1 MQISEKASQALY
13 GAAVKRG
20 TRKGLLLRNPPQDKL
35 ARAAWYGAQSVC
47 NPYKLSIG
55 WLMFASSEEREIYHE
70 VEKIFD
76 WLKIESKGAIVKLDQ
91 DRATLEQL
99 GAW

>member
-1 MQISEKASQALY
+1 MVISEEAGRALH
-13 GAAVKRG
+13 GACCKRG
-20 TRKGLLLRNPPQDKL
+20 PDKGRLLRNAPKDRL

-55 WLMFASSEEREIYHE
+55 ALLFMPDDERAIYRE

-76 WLKIESKGAIVKLDQ
+76 DLKAMGARPELLDK
-91 DRATLEQL
+91 DRRILEGL

>member
-1 MQISEKASQALY
+1 MILSDKASQALY
-13 GAAVKRG
+13 GAAIKKG
-20 TRKGLLLRNPPQDKL
+20 ARKGLLLKSAPKDRL

-55 WLMFASSEEREIYHE
+55 WLMFCTEEEREIYRE

-76 WLKIESKGAIVKLDQ
+76 WLKIESKGAIVRLDQ
-91 DRATLEQL
+91 DRATLERL